1 MPSLQPSASQAGALL
16 LSRAPSAAAPKEEQ
30 QQLTQ
35 AAAALAAASAA
46 AAPAAQTAMPP
57 AGGGGDGG
65 GGGGGQQQLAPDGLR
80 YDFLFPVEMG
90 SGASQIYW
98 NQGDDL
104 EQVASKE
111 VSEHVSQLA
120 STSE

>member
-57 AGGGGDGG
+57 AGGGGGG
-65 GGGGGQQQLAPDGLR
+65 GGGGGQQLAPDGQR

>member
-35 AAAALAAASAA
+35 AAAALAVASAA

-57 AGGGGDGG
+57 AGGGGGG
-65 GGGGGQQQLAPDGLR
+65 GGGGGQQLAPDGQR

-111 VSEHVSQLA
+111 ASEHVSQLA

>member
-57 AGGGGDGG
+57 AGGGGG
-65 GGGGGQQQLAPDGLR
+65 GGGGGQQQLAPDGLF